1 LSNVTTDFT
10 SFALD
15 RRLQAAV
22 AKAGYAK
29 PTPIQAKA
37 IPVVLEGHDVL
48 GLAQTGTGKTAA
60 FMLPIAHR
68 LANGPRLLGKRAP
81 RCLILAPTR
90 ELADQIAQAGAQ
102 FGGAVGLQGVALYGG
117 VGKRPQDEKL
127 RRGVDVVVA
136 CPGRLL
142 DHIDS
147 GTIDLRAIE
156 VLVLDEADQ
165 MCDMGFL
172 PDVRR
177 IIAQLPAQRQTL
189 FFSATMPKDI
199 RELSDRILQRPVV
212 VEIGHSRPA
221 ATVAHALYPLRE
233 NSKGAFLLEML
244 QREAT
249 GKVLVFTRTKRR
261 ARHLTEVLER
271 EGHRV
276 SALQGNMTQN
286 RRQAAIEGF
295 KKGRYD
301 ILVAT
306 DLAARGIDIS
316 AISHVINYDMPSTVE
331 AYTHRIGRT
340 GRAELTGEA
349 FTFTTPEDEGLVRG
363 IERVLGARIERRM
376 LEGFDYGSTPPRAGR
391 PKMERDGNWT
401 PRGVSVPASEARAS
415 RGGRGE
421 RGSRDAGD
429 SRGSRGSR
437 GDGRREGSRAQA
449 PRDGGRPE
457 ARREGGPAA
466 RPVQAVRP
474 EAAPA
479 VRRDQPAGVAAH
491 AAAPK
496 PVRRTF
502 GRPR

>member
-1 LSNVTTDFT
+1 MSNRTSDFA

-15 RRLQAAV
+15 RRLLAAV
-22 AKAGYAK
+22 TKAGYTT

-37 IPVVLEGHDVL
+37 IPVVMQGHDVL
-48 GLAQTGTGKTAA
+48 GIAQTGTGKTAA

-68 LANGPRLLGKRAP
+68 LAEGPRLMGPRGP

-90 ELADQIAQAGAQ
+90 ELADQIGQAGAQ
-102 FGGAVGLQGVALYGG
+102 FGGAVGLAGVALYGG

-142 DHIDS
+142 DHLDS
-147 GTIDLRAIE
+147 GTIDLRAVE
-156 VLVLDEADQ
+156 TLVLDEADQ

-199 RELSDRILQRPVV
+199 RALADQILRNPVP
-212 VEIGHSRPA
+212 VEIGRARPA
-221 ATVAHALYPLRE
+221 ATVSHALFPLRE
-233 NSKGAFLLEML
+233 NLKGALLLAML
-244 QREAT
+244 EREAT
-249 GKVLVFTRTKRR
+249 GKVLIFTRTKRR
-261 ARHLTEVLER
+261 ARHLADVLDQK
-271 EGHRV
+271 GHRV

-286 RRQAAIEGF
+286 RRQAALDGF
-295 KKGRYD
+295 RKDRFD

-349 FTFTTPEDEGLVRG
+349 FTFTTPEDEPIVRG
-363 IERVLGARIERRM
+363 IERVLGSPIERRV
-376 LEGFDYGSTPPRAGR
+376 LAGFDYGSTPPRR
-391 PKMERDGNWT
+391 DVPKLPRDGQWT
-401 PRGVSVPASEARAS
+401 PRGVSVPAAARPTRPSHSNTS
-415 RGGRGE
+415 RGGGR
-421 RGSRDAGD
+421 SF
-429 SRGSRGSR
+429 
-437 GDGRREGSRAQA
+437 GRR
-449 PRDGGRPE
+449 
-457 ARREGGPAA
+457 
-466 RPVQAVRP
+466 
-474 EAAPA
+474 
-479 VRRDQPAGVAAH
+479 
-491 AAAPK
+491 
-496 PVRRTF
+496 
-502 GRPR
+502 

>member
-1 LSNVTTDFT
+1 MGDFFLSNEHSDFT
-10 SFALD
+10 AFALD
-15 RRLQAAV
+15 RRLLAAV
-22 AKAGYAK
+22 TKAGYTK
-29 PTPIQAKA
+29 PTPIQQKA
-37 IPVVLEGHDVL
+37 IPVVLEGYDVL
-48 GLAQTGTGKTAA
+48 GIAQTGTGKTAA

-68 LANGPRLLGKRAP
+68 LANGPRLMGARAP

-90 ELADQIAQAGAQ
+90 ELADQIGQAGAQ
-102 FGGAVGLQGVALYGG
+102 FGGAVGLQGVSVYGG

-142 DHIDS
+142 DHVDS

-177 IIAQLPAQRQTL
+177 IIAQLPTQRQTL

-199 RELSDRILQRPVV
+199 RELADRILQRPVAI
-212 VEIGHSRPA
+212 EIGHSRPA
-221 ATVAHALYPLRE
+221 ATVAHALFPMRE
-233 NSKGAFLLEML
+233 NIKGTALLQVLE
-244 QREAT
+244 REAT
-249 GKVLVFTRTKRR
+249 GKVLIFTRTKRR
-261 ARHLTEVLER
+261 ARHLAEVLER

-286 RRQAAIEGF
+286 RRQAAIDGF

-363 IERVLGARIERRM
+363 IERVLGARIERR
-376 LEGFDYGSTPPRAGR
+376 LLDGFDYGSTPPRPSR

-401 PRGVSVPASEARAS
+401 PRGVSVPASARPEARSATARPARPS
-415 RGGRGE
+415 GGP
-421 RGSRDAGD
+421 A
-429 SRGSRGSR
+429 
-437 GDGRREGSRAQA
+437 RRLE
-449 PRDGGRPE
+449 PRPE
-457 ARREGGPAA
+457 ARRDP
-466 RPVQAVRP
+466 
-474 EAAPA
+474 
-479 VRRDQPAGVAAH
+479 H
-491 AAAPK
+491 ATGAAPK
-496 PVRRTF
+496 PARRTF